1 MGGTTIGTDGLV
13 IHWTPGW
20 HAVPLPLVCIHGW
33 LCLVFGVGV
42 LSHSKVLA
50 KACLQASESL
60 FSSLLVC
67 KLWPLLIVFVNT
79 LFCVKLQGLVG
90 QASKRW

>member
-1 MGGTTIGTDGLV
+1 MGVEQQMGIYGV
-13 IHWTPGW
+13 FIHWMPGLY
-20 HAVPLPLVCIHGW
+20 ADPLPLVCIHGW

-50 KACLQASESL
+50 RLCLQASESL
-60 FSSLLVC
+60 FSSLLGC

-79 LFCVKLQGLVG
+79 LFCVKL
-90 QASKRW
+90 